1 LNSIDYSS
9 YVNESFERTIT
20 ALLNSKNLSDLI
32 VKAAMSII
40 NSFNNGGKVL
50 LIGNGGSASDA
61 SHMAGELIGR
71 FQRERSPLPAIA
83 LTTDNSVITGIAN
96 DFGYDKIFARQ
107 CLGLVSPGDVLIAI
121 STSGNSKN
129 ILKAVLECKNL
140 NQVVKIAL
148 TGVSGGRLAALTDIS
163 IRVPSDN
170 TATIQ
175 EVHRAIIHIICS
187 IIDDHY
193 VQK

>member
-1 LNSIDYSS
+1 MNSIDYSS
-9 YVNESFERTIT
+9 YVNESLERTIT

-83 LTTDNSVITGIAN
+83 LTTDNSVITAVAN
-96 DFGYDKIFARQ
+96 DFGYDKVFARQ
-107 CLGLVSPGDVLIAI
+107 CLGLVKPGDVLIAI

-129 ILKAVLECKNL
+129 IIKAVLECKNL
-140 NQVVKIAL
+140 KQVVKIAL
-148 TGVSGGRLAALTDIS
+148 TGVSGGMLATLTDIS
-163 IRVPSDN
+163 IRAPSDN

-175 EVHRAIIHIICS
+175 EVHRTIIHIICG

>member
-1 LNSIDYSS
+1 MNSTDYSS
-9 YVNESFERTIT
+9 YVDKSFERTIT
-20 ALLNSKNLSDLI
+20 ALSSSKNLSDLI

-71 FQRERSPLPAIA
+71 FQRERSPLPAVA
-83 LTTDNSVITGIAN
+83 LTTDNSVITSIAN
-96 DFGYDKIFARQ
+96 DFGYDNVFARQ
-107 CLGLVSPGDVLIAI
+107 CLGLIKPGDVRIAI

-129 ILKAVLECKNL
+129 IIKAVLECKNL
-140 NQVVKIAL
+140 KQVVKIAL
-148 TGVSGGRLAALTDIS
+148 TGVSGGMLATLTDIS

>member
-1 LNSIDYSS
+1 MNSIDYSS
-9 YVNESFERTIT
+9 YVNESLERTIT

-83 LTTDNSVITGIAN
+83 LTTDNSVITAIAN

-107 CLGLVSPGDVLIAI
+107 CLGLVKPGDVLIAI

-129 ILKAVLECKNL
+129 IIKAVLECKNL
-140 NQVVKIAL
+140 KQVVKIAL
-148 TGVSGGRLAALTDIS
+148 TGVSGGVLATLTDIS
-163 IRVPSDN
+163 IRGPSDN

>member
-1 LNSIDYSS
+1 MNSTDYSS

-61 SHMAGELIGR
+61 SHMAAELIGR

-83 LTTDNSVITGIAN
+83 LTTDNSVITAIAN
-96 DFGYDKIFARQ
+96 DFGYDQVFARQ
-107 CLGLVSPGDVLIAI
+107 CLGLLKPGDVLIAI

-129 ILKAVLECKNL
+129 IIKAVLECKNL
-140 NQVVKIAL
+140 KVVKVAL
-148 TGVSGGRLAALTDIS
+148 TGFSGGMLATLTDIS
-163 IRVPSDN
+163 ITVPSDN

-187 IIDDHY
+187 IIDEHY

>member
-1 LNSIDYSS
+1 LNSTDYSS
-9 YVNESFERTIT
+9 YVNESFERTVT
-20 ALLNSKNLSDLI
+20 ALLKSKNLTDLI

-71 FQRERSPLPAIA
+71 FRRERSPLPAIA
-83 LTTDNSVITGIAN
+83 LTTDNSVITAIAN
-96 DFGYDKIFARQ
+96 DYGYDQVFARQ
-107 CLGLVSPGDVLIAI
+107 CLGLLKPGDVLIAI

-129 ILKAVLECKNL
+129 IIKAVLECKKL
-140 NQVVKIAL
+140 KQVVKIAL
-148 TGVSGGRLAALTDIS
+148 TGFSGGMLTTLTDIS